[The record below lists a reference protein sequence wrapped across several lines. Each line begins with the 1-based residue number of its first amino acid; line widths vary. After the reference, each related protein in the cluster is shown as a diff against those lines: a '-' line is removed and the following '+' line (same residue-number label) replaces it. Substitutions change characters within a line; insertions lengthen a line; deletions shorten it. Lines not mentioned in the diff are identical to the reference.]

1 MFVRAT
7 STESNKSKMFLIH
20 SNKKNTKKLS
30 DAKTRNENE
39 KQNQTKNEKI
49 DKTKRK
55 NSNNSKASKKIY
67 VQTLQTFDQ
76 IR

>member
-7 STESNKSKMFLIH
+7 STESNKSKMLLIH
-20 SNKKNTKKLS
+20 SSKKNTKKLF

-39 KQNQTKNEKI
+39 KQNQTKSEKI
-49 DKTKRK
+49 DKTERK
-55 NSNNSKASKKIY
+55 DSHNNQTNRKIY
-67 VQTLQTFDQ
+67 VQTLQKQ

>member
-1 MFVRAT
+1 MFVQAT

-39 KQNQTKNEKI
+39 KQNQTESEKI
-49 DKTKRK
+49 DKTERK
-55 NSNNSKASKKIY
+55 NSHSNETN
-67 VQTLQTFDQ
+67 
-76 IR
+76 